1 MKLKLTE
8 IYDLNFELN
17 GMNVKTAD
25 GKVHQQSVG
34 LLGQKISMKVKLYLQ
49 RLNKIVAEEA
59 ELLEKSMKE
68 LFDKYAEG
76 EEGKKIVPEDK
87 REEYKKEQDD
97 VLNMQKDI
105 DVQNL
110 WSGEITIDSLDSIET
125 NENYPIFLK
134 LIDK

>member
-68 LFDKYAEG
+68 LFNKYAEG
-76 EEGKKIVPEDK
+76 EEGKKVVPDDK
-87 REEYKKEQDD
+87 REEYIKEQEE
-97 VLNMQKDI
+97 VLNIEKDI
-105 DVQNL
+105 DVVNL
-110 WSGEITIDSLDSIET
+110 WSGEITIESLASIET

>member
-49 RLNKIVAEEA
+49 RLSKIVTEEA

-68 LFDKYAEG
+68 DGKAEAG
-76 EEGKKIVPEDK
+76 ELAGGAGD
-87 REEYKKEQDD
+87 
-97 VLNMQKDI
+97 
-105 DVQNL
+105 
-110 WSGEITIDSLDSIET
+110 GG
-125 NENYPIFLK
+125 
-134 LIDK
+134 

>member
-76 EEGKKIVPEDK
+76 EEDKKIVPADK
-87 REEYKKEQDD
+87 QEEYKKEQEE
-97 VLNMQKDI
+97 VLNIEKDI
-105 DVQNL
+105 DVVNL
-110 WSGEITIDSLDSIET
+110 WSGQITIESLASIET

>member
-17 GMNVKTAD
+17 GMNVRTAD

-59 ELLEKSMKE
+59 ELLEKSLKE

-76 EEGKKIVPEDK
+76 EEGKKTIPADK
-87 REEYKKEQDD
+87 LEEYKKEEKD
-97 VLNMQKDI
+97 VLNIEKDI
-105 DVQNL
+105 DVVNL
-110 WSGEITIDSLDSIET
+110 WSGEITIDSLSSIET

>member
-76 EEGKKIVPEDK
+76 EEGKKVVPEDK
-87 REEYKKEQDD
+87 REEYKKEQED
-97 VLNMQKDI
+97 VLNIEKDI

-125 NENYPIFLK
+125 NENYPVFLK

>member
-76 EEGKKIVPEDK
+76 EEGKKVVPADK
-87 REEYKKEQDD
+87 QEEYKKEQEE
-97 VLNMQKDI
+97 VLNIEKDI
-105 DVQNL
+105 DVVNL
-110 WSGEITIDSLDSIET
+110 WSGEITIESLASIET

>member
-1 MKLKLTE
+1 MKLKLNE

-76 EEGKKIVPEDK
+76 EDGKKEVPADK
-87 REEYKKEQDD
+87 LKEYKKEQED
-97 VLNMQKDI
+97 VLNIEKNI

-110 WSGEITIDSLDSIET
+110 WSGEITIDSLASIET

>member
-49 RLNKIVAEEA
+49 RLSKIVTEEA

-76 EEGKKIVPEDK
+76 EEGKKVVPADK
-87 REEYKKEQDD
+87 QEEYKKEQEE
-97 VLNMQKDI
+97 VLNIEKDI
-105 DVQNL
+105 DVVNL
-110 WSGEITIDSLDSIET
+110 WSGEITIESLASIET

>member
-76 EEGKKIVPEDK
+76 EEGKKVVPADK
-87 REEYKKEQDD
+87 REEYIKEQEE
-97 VLNMQKDI
+97 VLNIEKDI
-105 DVQNL
+105 DVVNL
-110 WSGEITIDSLDSIET
+110 WSGEITIESLASIET

>member
-68 LFDKYAEG
+68 LFNKYAEG

-87 REEYKKEQDD
+87 HIEYKKEQDD
-97 VLNMQKDI
+97 VLNIEKDI

>member
-34 LLGQKISMKVKLYLQ
+34 LLGQKMSMKVKLYLQ
-49 RLNKIVAEEA
+49 RLSKIVIEEA

-76 EEGKKIVPEDK
+76 EEGKKIVPADK
-87 REEYKKEQDD
+87 LEEFNKEQQD
-97 VLNMQKDI
+97 VLNIEKDI

-110 WSGEITIDSLDSIET
+110 WSGEITIDSLASIET

>member
-49 RLNKIVAEEA
+49 RLSKIVTEEA

-76 EEGKKIVPEDK
+76 EEGKKVVPADK
-87 REEYKKEQDD
+87 REEYMKEQEE
-97 VLNMQKDI
+97 VLNIEKDI
-105 DVQNL
+105 DVVNL
-110 WSGEITIDSLDSIET
+110 WSGEITIESLASIET

>member
-76 EEGKKIVPEDK
+76 EEGNKIVPEDK

>member
-1 MKLKLTE
+1 MKLKLNE

-49 RLNKIVAEEA
+49 RLSKIVAEEA
-59 ELLEKSMKE
+59 ELLEKSLKE

-76 EEGKKIVPEDK
+76 EEGKKIVPADK
-87 REEYKKEQDD
+87 LEEFKKEQED
-97 VLNMQKDI
+97 VLNIEKNI

-110 WSGEITIDSLDSIET
+110 WSGEITIDSLASIET

>member
-49 RLNKIVAEEA
+49 RLSKIVAEEA

-76 EEGKKIVPEDK
+76 QEGKKVVPADK
-87 REEYKKEQDD
+87 QEEYKKEQEE
-97 VLNMQKDI
+97 VLNIEKDI
-105 DVQNL
+105 DVVNL
-110 WSGEITIDSLDSIET
+110 WSGEITIESLASIET

>member
-1 MKLKLTE
+1 MKLKLNE

-76 EEGKKIVPEDK
+76 EEGKKEVPADK
-87 REEYKKEQDD
+87 LQEYKKEQED
-97 VLNMQKDI
+97 VLNIEKNI

-110 WSGEITIDSLDSIET
+110 WSGEITIDSLASIET

>member
-17 GMNVKTAD
+17 GMSVKTPD

-49 RLNKIVAEEA
+49 RLSKIVTEEA

-76 EEGKKIVPEDK
+76 EEGKKIIPADK
-87 REEYKKEQDD
+87 REEYMKEQEE
-97 VLNMQKDI
+97 VLNIEKDI
-105 DVQNL
+105 DVVNL
-110 WSGEITIDSLDSIET
+110 WSGEITIESLASIET

>member
-49 RLNKIVAEEA
+49 RLSKIVTEEA

-87 REEYKKEQDD
+87 LEEYKKEQED
-97 VLNMQKDI
+97 VLNIEKDI
-105 DVQNL
+105 DVVNL
-110 WSGEITIDSLDSIET
+110 WSGEITIESLASIET

>member
-49 RLNKIVAEEA
+49 RLSKIVTEEA

-76 EEGKKIVPEDK
+76 EEGKKVVPADK
-87 REEYKKEQDD
+87 REEYIKEQED
-97 VLNMQKDI
+97 VLNIEKDI

-110 WSGEITIDSLDSIET
+110 WSGEITIESLASIET

>member
-49 RLNKIVAEEA
+49 RLSKIVTEEA

-76 EEGKKIVPEDK
+76 EEGKKVVPADK
-87 REEYKKEQDD
+87 REEYIKEQEE
-97 VLNMQKDI
+97 VLNIEKDI
-105 DVQNL
+105 DVVNL
-110 WSGEITIDSLDSIET
+110 WSGEITIESLASIET

>member
-49 RLNKIVAEEA
+49 RLSKIVTEEA

-76 EEGKKIVPEDK
+76 EEGKKIIPTDK
-87 REEYKKEQDD
+87 LEEYKKEQEE
-97 VLNMQKDI
+97 VLNIEKDI
-105 DVQNL
+105 DVVNL
-110 WSGEITIDSLDSIET
+110 WSGEITIESLASIET
-125 NENYPIFLK
+125 NENYPIFFK